1 MESEKRAEAEAER
14 LALAKRLNLSCS
26 STLQD
31 DEEKAR
37 EQKIEEEMDELLNDA
52 FMQVVSLFCLSSL
65 GMYINC
71 FIP

>member
-52 FMQVVSLFCLSSL
+52 FMQVVSLFSLSLLLPVSAK
-65 GMYINC
+65 
-71 FIP
+71 